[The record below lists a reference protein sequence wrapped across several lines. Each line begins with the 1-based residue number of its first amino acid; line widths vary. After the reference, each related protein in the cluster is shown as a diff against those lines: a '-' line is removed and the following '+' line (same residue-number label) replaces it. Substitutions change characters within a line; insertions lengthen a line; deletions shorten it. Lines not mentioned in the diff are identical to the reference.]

1 MQLLLSFYQLQTNSS
16 RRDRWRALRRAALFI
31 ASSAKN
37 ILLILH
43 ADVVLTSSVV
53 YARRVVGYAV
63 VCISLLWSKTRSTQ
77 SACIIKDLL
86 ARRIATENE
95 CIVCY
100 TLYFCTVL
108 QYIQPARHR
117 CPRRILNISW
127 QDGLRNDRVREL
139 TGHDRVLTKMREQRL
154 QWWDLGVIYNRW
166 RIEDKQNRH
175 SIGFL
180 RDHAK
185 SVDRAS
191 PGMITLRK
199 TLRVVESQ

>member
-1 MQLLLSFYQLQTNSS
+1 MNVLF
-16 RRDRWRALRRAALFI
+16 AARYI
-31 ASSAKN
+31 SVQYYN
-37 ILLILH
+37 I
-43 ADVVLTSSVV
+43 
-53 YARRVVGYAV
+53 Y
-63 VCISLLWSKTRSTQ
+63 SLL
-77 SACIIKDLL
+77 
-86 ARRIATENE
+86 ATDAHD
-95 CIVCY
+95 VSY
-100 TLYFCTVL
+100 
-108 QYIQPARHR
+108 
-117 CPRRILNISW
+117 NISW